1 MDVERFAGSSCLNM
15 LSAVKIIKDI
25 ILFDTFEF
33 LNAVAS
39 PTAPTIRD
47 TGPGLGLLGTG

>member
-1 MDVERFAGSSCLNM
+1 M

-33 LNAVAS
+33 LNAITS
-39 PTAPTIRD
+39 PTAPTIQD
-47 TGPGLGLLGTG
+47 TFKSMGPGLVCV

>member
-1 MDVERFAGSSCLNM
+1 M
-15 LSAVKIIKDI
+15 LSAVKMIKDI